1 MNDTPSTQ
9 TRMTLA
15 EVHDL
20 ATRALAAN
28 GCSAENARAV
38 ADTVT
43 SAERDGAKSHGLFR
57 IPGYVRSLA
66 NGKIDGQAD
75 PVVERLGAC
84 IITVDGKNGLAPRA
98 IEAGRAPLIEAA
110 REHGMAA
117 CAIRRTHHYA
127 ALWPETEALA
137 EQGLVAMAFV
147 NAPPYVA
154 PAGGTKPFFGTNPM
168 AFAWPRPG
176 GGTMVWDQASSL
188 TARGELQ
195 IMKRD
200 GHTAPD
206 GAGVDKDGQPT
217 NDPAAILEGAQLPFG
232 GYKGGA
238 IALMVDLM
246 CGPLLGEVSS
256 MEAGQQD
263 NKDGGPAT
271 GGELILAFDPARF
284 GGDDPFG
291 RAERLFEGML
301 GLDGVRLPGS
311 RRHAARTRTPAEGVE
326 IPTPLFDTIVGLT
339 SG

>member
-1 MNDTPSTQ
+1 MTQ
-9 TRMTLA
+9 TRLTL
-15 EVHDL
+15 ESVHDI
-20 ATRALAAN
+20 ATQALEAN
-28 GCSAENARAV
+28 GCTAENARAV

-57 IPGYVRSLA
+57 IPGYVKSLK
-66 NGKIDGQAD
+66 NGKIDGHAEPAVQ
-75 PVVERLGAC
+75 RLGPCVVA
-84 IITVDGKNGLAPRA
+84 VDGKNGLAPRA
-98 IEAGRAPLIEAA
+98 IEVGRPLLIEAA
-110 REHGMAA
+110 RENGMAA

-137 EQGLVAMAFV
+137 EQGLAAMAFV

-168 AFAWPRPG
+168 AFAWPRPDG
-176 GGTMVWDQASSL
+176 PPMVWDQASSL

-206 GAGVDKDGQPT
+206 GAGLDRDGRPT
-217 NDPAAILEGAQLPFG
+217 NDPAEILEGAQLPFG

-246 CGPLLGEVSS
+246 CGPLLGEVTS
-256 MEAGQQD
+256 MEAGEQD

-284 GGDDPFG
+284 GGTDSLD
-291 RAERLFEGML
+291 RSERLFAGML
-301 GLDGVRLPGS
+301 GQEGVRLPGS
-311 RRHAARTRTPAEGVE
+311 RRQAARMRTPTEGVE
-326 IPTPLFDTIVGLT
+326 IPTPLYETIVELT
-339 SG
+339 KA

>member
-1 MNDTPSTQ
+1 
-9 TRMTLA
+9 
-15 EVHDL
+15 
-20 ATRALAAN
+20 
-28 GCSAENARAV
+28 
-38 ADTVT
+38 
-43 SAERDGAKSHGLFR
+43 
-57 IPGYVRSLA
+57 
-66 NGKIDGQAD
+66 
-75 PVVERLGAC
+75 
-84 IITVDGKNGLAPRA
+84 
-98 IEAGRAPLIEAA
+98 
-110 REHGMAA
+110 MAA

-176 GGTMVWDQASSL
+176 GGAMVWDQASSL

-200 GHTAPD
+200 GHAAPD
-206 GAGVDKDGQPT
+206 GAGIDKDGNPT

-246 CGPLLGEVSS
+246 CGPLIGEVSS
-256 MEAGQQD
+256 MEAGEAD

-271 GGELILAFDPARF
+271 GGELILALDPARF

-301 GLDGVRLPGS
+301 GQEGVRLPGQ
-311 RRHAARTRTPAEGVE
+311 RRLAARDRTPEEGIE
-326 IPTPLFDTIVGLT
+326 IPEALHQTIHDLIG
-339 SG
+339 

>member
-1 MNDTPSTQ
+1 MTQ
-9 TRMTLA
+9 VTLKLD
-15 EVHDL
+15 EVHAL
-20 ATRALAAN
+20 ATRALLAN

-57 IPGYVRSLA
+57 IPGYVKSLR
-66 NGKIDGQAD
+66 NGKIDGNAD
-75 PVVERLGAC
+75 PVVERLGPCVIA
-84 IITVDGKNGLAPRA
+84 VDGRRGLAPRA
-98 IEAGRAPLIEAA
+98 IEAGRTALIEAA
-110 REHGMAA
+110 RENGMAA

-168 AFAWPRPG
+168 SFAWPRADG
-176 GGTMVWDQASSL
+176 GAMVWDQASAA

-200 GHTAPD
+200 GHAAPD
-206 GAGVDKDGQPT
+206 GAGIDRDGNPT
-217 NDPAAILEGAQLPFG
+217 NDPAEILEGAQLPFG

-238 IALMVDLM
+238 IALMVDLL

-256 MEAGQQD
+256 AEAGEND

-271 GGELILAFDPARF
+271 GGELILAFDPTKF
-284 GGDDPFG
+284 GGDDPIG

-301 GLDGVRLPGS
+301 EIEGVRLPGA
-311 RRHAARTRTPAEGVE
+311 RRLKARAITSAEGVK
-326 IPTPLFDTIVGLT
+326 IPQTLYDTILELAE
-339 SG
+339 SQ

>member
-1 MNDTPSTQ
+1 MTQ
-9 TRMTLA
+9 TRLTLA

-20 ATRALAAN
+20 ATRALMAN

-57 IPGYVRSLA
+57 IPGYVRSLK
-66 NGKIDGQAD
+66 NGKIDGQAE
-75 PVVERLGAC
+75 PEVTRLGPC
-84 IITVDGKNGLAPRA
+84 IIAVDGKNGLAPRA
-98 IEAGRAPLIEAA
+98 IEVGRAPLVEAA

-137 EQGLVAMAFV
+137 EQGLAAMAFV

-176 GGTMVWDQASSL
+176 KTPMVWDQASSL

-206 GAGVDKDGQPT
+206 GAGIDKDGNPT

-271 GGELILAFDPARF
+271 GGELILAFDPTRF
-284 GGDDPFG
+284 GGDGPME
-291 RAERLFEGML
+291 RSERLFAGML
-301 GLDGVRLPGS
+301 GMEGVRLPGA
-311 RRHAARTRTPAEGVE
+311 RRHAARTKTPSEGIE
-326 IPTPLFDTIVGLT
+326 IPDSLHASIVELLG
-339 SG
+339 